1 MREHARRRER
11 GEAKAREQEWTT
23 REQVQRLKDFGRKRG
38 PMSDEWLQQAAPA
51 LAVATQHRF
60 GVAEIAFESDGSA
73 IVEGMRERRG
83 RVNPLQAVF
92 LQRERRKKW
101 RAGAERMD
109 RGAKIM
115 EETRE
120 CELEG
125 ARGAAGLRLSFKDI
139 HLRAALREDDRG
151 GEAVGSGTDDAGSA
165 NHGLTRRLSR
175 NSPRPENSVCGVQ
188 GFCNCVSPPMQ
199 YKGRTRQSKVLRK
212 FPEAALTARLRR
224 GGRLFYT
231 HSFATRKGRIAN
243 YSADFVL
250 GRRNC
255 CGCGG
260 RNCLVVRVP
269 AAAAAGWNRDVAGPA
284 KRSDCGARP
293 LGCAAHSRELRARF
307 GGSARIRDGTGPSLA
322 DGPAAA
328 HHARAALGNF
338 GSAHA
343 ANRQG
348 ISNHGICARGGAR
361 LAADGCGVA
370 RNHGGVRAR
379 RKPTYRNAHEAT
391 AAGIFA
397 ARLQAAA
404 VAGERQL
411 DDFRVHVPDADK
423 HLGTQAGSRDRGGAR
438 RARAVEGIVFARSGD
453 GSFCDWRSQCGE

>member
-73 IVEGMRERRG
+73 IVEGMRERRR

-101 RAGAERMD
+101 RAGGERMD

-212 FPEAALTARLRR
+212 FSQLHLPRGCAEVGGSSTLTVSSLGKDRL
-224 GGRLFYT
+224 
-231 HSFATRKGRIAN
+231 AN
-243 YSADFVL
+243 YSADSVL

-255 CGCGG
+255 CGCRG

-269 AAAAAGWNRDVAGPA
+269 AIAAAGRNRDVAGPA
-284 KRSDCGARP
+284 KRSDGGARP

-328 HHARAALGNF
+328 HYARAALGNF

-404 VAGERQL
+404 VAGE
-411 DDFRVHVPDADK
+411 
-423 HLGTQAGSRDRGGAR
+423 
-438 RARAVEGIVFARSGD
+438 
-453 GSFCDWRSQCGE
+453 